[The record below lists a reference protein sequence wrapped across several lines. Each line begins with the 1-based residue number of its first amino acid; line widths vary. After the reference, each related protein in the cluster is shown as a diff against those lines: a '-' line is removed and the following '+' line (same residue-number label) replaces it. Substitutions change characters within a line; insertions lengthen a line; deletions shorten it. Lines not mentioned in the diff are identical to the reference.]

1 MEHAFNEK
9 LEKLSLVASLHS
21 DYAHLLNA
29 FANIASRMGKQE
41 EAEEIDAQASALRKE
56 SSRYGEME
64 IFYETRKDE
73 IDSLDLDAILENLK
87 EDVRTLAQNL

>member
-29 FANIASRMGKQE
+29 FANIASRMGKRE
-41 EAEEIDAQASALRKE
+41 EAGRD
-56 SSRYGEME
+56 
-64 IFYETRKDE
+64 
-73 IDSLDLDAILENLK
+73 
-87 EDVRTLAQNL
+87 